1 MPGHVPGIFYSSF
14 WIAVIQTPAILRRTA
29 MTHKYFV
36 GQHVHFIPGF
46 SSASARGTYKVVGHL
61 PVEHDDRRR
70 YRIKSLAETFD
81 RTADEGQLT
90 GPE

>member
-1 MPGHVPGIFYSSF
+1 LQLFLDRVF
-14 WIAVIQTPAILRRTA
+14 QTPAILRRTI

-36 GQHVHFIPGF
+36 GQHVHFSPGF
-46 SSASARGTYKVVGHL
+46 SGASARGTYKVVSHL